1 MSAGKAV
8 PAYGRGPQLRQRQAK
23 AWDASPLRQSNA
35 RDASPLRRS
44 KVASPADELVPR
56 RQSHQPSHV
65 KVFRHRRSNV
75 EEAEDKKVCELP
87 HHVRPELAELGE

>member
-23 AWDASPLRQSNA
+23 A

-65 KVFRHRRSNV
+65 KVFRPRRSNV

-87 HHVRPELAELGE
+87 HHVCPELAELGE

>member
-1 MSAGKAV
+1 MSAGKVA
-8 PAYGRGPQLRQRQAK
+8 PAYGRGPQLRQRRAK
-23 AWDASPLRQSNA
+23 A
-35 RDASPLRRS
+35 RDASQLRRS

-87 HHVRPELAELGE
+87 HHVRPEQAELGE

>member
-1 MSAGKAV
+1 VSAGKAV

-23 AWDASPLRQSNA
+23 A

-56 RQSHQPSHV
+56 RQSRQPSHV
-65 KVFRHRRSNV
+65 KVFRPRRWNV
-75 EEAEDKKVCELP
+75 EQAEDKKVCELP
-87 HHVRPELAELGE
+87 HHVCPELAELGD